1 VGIAVSRTFDHDY
14 HPAWCGIVAKMEI
27 ELIQSPAVLLVS
39 ISALVLILSNH
50 WRVSLA
56 ALFLLYIGEFILV
69 ALTWSVTMS
78 LAKLLAGWMAALILW
93 MALAGFES
101 QPKTRVNGAD
111 SSKPIV
117 EKSTMSRSLFQLFA
131 STLVILVVYSVLPIL
146 TERIP
151 DLGFA
156 QAFGSLLLISLG
168 LLHLGLTTIPWRVV
182 VGLLTMLAGFEIL
195 YSAVELSIL
204 LEGLLAAVN
213 LGLALLGA
221 YMIIAPAAEELV

>member
-1 VGIAVSRTFDHDY
+1 MDID
-14 HPAWCGIVAKMEI
+14 
-27 ELIQSPAVLLVS
+27 LLQSTAVLLVS
-39 ISALVLILSNH
+39 VSALVLILSNH

-56 ALFLLYIGEFILV
+56 ALFPLYIGEFVLV
-69 ALTWSVTMS
+69 ALTWSIPLS

-93 MALAGFES
+93 IALAGYES
-101 QPKTRVNGAD
+101 QQKTGINGAD
-111 SSKPIV
+111 SSKPFV
-117 EKSTMSRSLFQLFA
+117 EKFTMSRSLFQLFA

-151 DLGFA
+151 GLSFT

-168 LLHLGLTTIPWRVV
+168 LLHLGLTAVSWRVM
-182 VGLLTMLAGFEIL
+182 VGLLTVLAGFEIL

-213 LGLALLGA
+213 LGLALIGA
-221 YMIIAPAAEELV
+221 YMIIAPAAEEPA